1 MDATPAPQ
9 SRQGSPRD
17 AGEESSPHRFAWRM
31 AMEAVW
37 ALMAR
42 FDEDFR
48 ESVGIDVKTY
58 DVLLHTHNAGEDGVR
73 MTVLAREVVVTKAD
87 LTKMID
93 RLEHKGLVARTADP
107 RDRRAIRV
115 TLIGEGAHLPGRGHG
130 APGRD
135 PWALRRPHVRIR
147 GAHQCRGVQWRPA
160 VQPVGHQ
167 RQLTPSRP
175 SERKQAAR

>member
-42 FDEDFR
+42 FDDDFR

-73 MTVLAREVVVTKAD
+73 MTVLAREVVVTKAG
-87 LTKMID
+87 LTAMID

-107 RDRRAIRV
+107 HDRRAIRV
-115 TLIGEGAHLPGRGHG
+115 TLTDEGERMFRAAAKVHLAGIHERFGAHMSEDEARMI
-130 APGRD
+130 AEVFSR
-135 PWALRRPHVRIR
+135 VR
-147 GAHQCRGVQWRPA
+147 QFN
-160 VQPVGHQ
+160 
-167 RQLTPSRP
+167 L
-175 SERKQAAR
+175 